1 MAFARF
7 APFLCERRGAI
18 GHQPARIE
26 KVLNHSS
33 GSFAGIVGVY
43 QKHSF
48 ADEKRQALEAWGN
61 FVTTLVEGKPTSKI
75 VRLRGKRS

>member
-1 MAFARF
+1 
-7 APFLCERRGAI
+7 
-18 GHQPARIE
+18 
-26 KVLNHSS
+26 LNHSS

-43 QKHSF
+43 QKHTF

-61 FVTTLVEGKPTSKI
+61 FVTALIEARPASKV